1 MGQNGARGFASYHRA
16 HHVANRQRWRTFQF
30 CFALTGER
38 VGRFAG
44 LADAYGQSL
53 AVENG
58 VAIAK
63 LAAIVD
69 LDLHTRQALDHE
81 FPGQARMPARS
92 AGHDAHL
99 LKVAELLFGNLH
111 FAQKNLAGI
120 LRNAAEQRVADGA
133 RLLENLLLHEMLVP
147 ALFGHDGIP
156 GDMLGGALD
165 RATVVIHHADALLR
179 EYSYVAIGQKK
190 YLAGVLEE
198 RRDVAGHKKL
208 AIAQAD
214 HGGRSHARG
223 HDFVRVFR
231 GHEYQRIDAAQF
243 FQRPADCFLKRRILG
258 ILFDEVCDDFGVG
271 FGDELMALA
280 LQLLF
285 KLQIIFDDAVV
296 NHHNLP
302 GAVAMRVRVFF
313 RGTAMRGP
321 TCMSDSISAFNRRFL
336 QSFLEVPQFSGSAAD
351 FQLAVVHY
359 CNSGGVVAA
368 VF

>member
-16 HHVANRQRWRTFQF
+16 HHVANRQRWRTFEF

-53 AVENG
+53 TVENW
-58 VAIAK
+58 VAVAEF
-63 LAAIVD
+63 AAIID
-69 LDLHTRQALDHE
+69 LHLHTRQALDHE

-92 AGHDAHL
+92 AGHDADL

-133 RLLENLLLHEMLVP
+133 RLLENLLLHEMLVA

-179 EYSYVAIGQKK
+179 EYSDVAIGQEK

-214 HGGRSHARG
+214 YRGRSHPRG
-223 HDFVRVFR
+223 HDFLRVFR
-231 GHEYQRIDAAQF
+231 GHEY
-243 FQRPADCFLKRRILG
+243 P
-258 ILFDEVCDDFGVG
+258 
-271 FGDELMALA
+271 
-280 LQLLF
+280 
-285 KLQIIFDDAVV
+285 
-296 NHHNLP
+296 
-302 GAVAMRVRVFF
+302 
-313 RGTAMRGP
+313 RG
-321 TCMSDSISAFNRRFL
+321 N
-336 QSFLEVPQFSGSAAD
+336 
-351 FQLAVVHY
+351 
-359 CNSGGVVAA
+359 
-368 VF
+368 